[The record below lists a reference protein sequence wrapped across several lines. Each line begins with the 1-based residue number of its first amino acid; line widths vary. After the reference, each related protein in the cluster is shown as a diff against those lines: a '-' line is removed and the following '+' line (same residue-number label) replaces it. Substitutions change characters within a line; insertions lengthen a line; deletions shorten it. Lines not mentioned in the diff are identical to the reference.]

1 MKTLFRAILI
11 VIGALLIIDQLWLF
25 GIPIGPLFVDLSQFD
40 PTQSPLI
47 HHWMLGVVMI
57 LFAVFVFKDGKR
69 RNH

>member
-1 MKTLFRAILI
+1 MRSMLRAILI
-11 VIGALLIIDQLWLF
+11 VVGALLIIDQLWLF

-57 LFAVFVFKDGKR
+57 LFAVFVFKDNR
-69 RNH
+69 RK